1 MKENRKD
8 KAVTLMAAAL
18 VTFLS
23 FVGLYA
29 LLGMPEDG
37 DPDWMG
43 RFICSKVV
51 AVFCLGL
58 AAVILRGRPQSFGLP
73 QNKQAL

>member
-18 VTFLS
+18 VSLLS

-43 RFICSKVV
+43 LFIRSKVV